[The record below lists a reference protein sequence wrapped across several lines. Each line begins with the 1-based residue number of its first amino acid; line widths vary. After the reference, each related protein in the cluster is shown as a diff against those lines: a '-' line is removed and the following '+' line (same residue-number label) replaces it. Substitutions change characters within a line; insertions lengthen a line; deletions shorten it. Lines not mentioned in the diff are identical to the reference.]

1 MTSYQTTIRNAKN
14 IRFGSAKIEV
24 WDDRVSGSEHWV
36 NLGALK
42 NVKGTVSTEG
52 EKKFE
57 PDNTAP
63 IIIDPVPDTWDW
75 EFDLQESFDAD
86 VWNLFRGEID
96 TWDTTSASQT
106 VIGMYAGTGSRPRRK
121 VRITNTTAGQGQVVI
136 VLNKAKISSEMD
148 IEFPTDKD
156 GTSAL
161 AIHVKL
167 SGEIDGE
174 NGFGTMTI
182 PKNNT
187 DVTVSPSVISIA
199 PNATQQLTVTGATT
213 IVYGVLN
220 SAIATVSAAGLV
232 TAVAAGSTKIVV
244 TADDTMYY
252 VPITVT
258 SE

>member
-24 WDDRVSGSEHWV
+24 YDDRISGSEVWLD
-36 NLGALK
+36 LGALK

-63 IIIDPVPDTWDW
+63 IIIDPVPETWDW
-75 EFDLQESFDAD
+75 EFDLQESFDAN

-96 TWDTTSASQT
+96 TWDTTDPTKT

-121 VRITNTTAGQGQVVI
+121 VRITNTTAGQGEVII

-148 IEFPTDKD
+148 IEYPTDKD
-156 GTSAL
+156 GTTAL

-167 SGEIDGE
+167 SGEIDGN

-182 PKNNT
+182 PTNSAT
-187 DVTVSPSVISIA
+187 VTVSPSVISKA
-199 PNATQQLTVTGATT
+199 VGGTQQLTVSGATNV
-213 IVYGVLN
+213 VYGTLN
-220 SAIATVSAAGLV
+220 SAIATVNSTGLV
-232 TAVAAGSTKIVV
+232 TAVAAGSTKVVV

-258 SE
+258 SA